1 VLPREFI
8 TRGQPFCGTG
18 LDHASDDELG
28 ALGLRGRDI
37 RSSRRGR
44 EQKAGQCQWVDVA
57 SPPSPAWPSQ
67 PAMKS
72 RRQVG
77 SPPPRGERW
86 CRMLADFCVCA
97 RRKRLQE
104 YHENVESGIA
114 TTQRQPDEV
123 NIRAGGVCHLHDG
136 DGRRGRHAGLE
147 SGPSATCRHSW
158 RRIRRFEHR
167 SAWLPRRSA
176 VGRPEL
182 RRLTDRARDASII
195 DLRANQSRLE
205 NGNQG
210 GHPCDWQQIGRP
222 ELRSAQGDVT

>member
-1 VLPREFI
+1 MAEALTGVVLPREFI

-77 SPPPRGERW
+77 SPPPR
-86 CRMLADFCVCA
+86 A
-97 RRKRLQE
+97 
-104 YHENVESGIA
+104 
-114 TTQRQPDEV
+114 DEV